1 MSESKKR
8 KVEAEHRTF
17 NKEWT
22 SKYFFTN
29 VDEKAVCLIC
39 RESVA
44 MLKNYNL
51 KRHFET
57 KHSSKYEKFS
67 DEQKRKKAN
76 EMVVQLQQK
85 NIFRKQFASK
95 DDITK
100 VSYVIAHK
108 IAKNS
113 KPLSE
118 GEFIKECMIDSASIL
133 CPDKKNQF
141 ENVCLSRRTIVRRV
155 ENIAEN
161 MYLQFKE
168 KVRTFEY
175 YSLALDESCH
185 VRDTAQLLIFIRGI
199 TKYFEVTE
207 EMVSMQSLKGTTTGE
222 DLLEAVNNCLL
233 KLVVEWNKL
242 VNVTTDGGPNMTGK
256 NVGLLK
262 RIQDQV
268 RETNAEQNIVFSHC
282 IIHQEVLCKSVLNLS
297 HVVDTVVKVVNYI
310 RARGLNHRQFI
321 TLLEDLE
328 SDHTDVL
335 YHTNVRWLSLG
346 KILKRVWELKEEI
359 GLFLDMKQNAIDF
372 PQLNDEKWLSD
383 FAFAVDIMGHMN
395 DLNSKL
401 HGKGAF
407 AHDLYSSVKA
417 FMKKLLLLSRQ
428 ITNKQFAHFATLQQ
442 IEVCDQNVQKYSLQ
456 LLDLHAEF
464 SRRFHD
470 FKLIENDLQ
479 LELIEMQCDPL
490 LSEQMKT
497 VTLPKFYAS
506 LNDCAFP
513 KLKAHAQRMLVLF
526 GSTYICEQTFSI
538 MKLNKS
544 KLRSAMTDDHLEQ
557 VLFIATTEATPD
569 FNGLVSNH
577 QRCHPSH

>member
-1 MSESKKR
+1 M
-8 KVEAEHRTF
+8 T
-17 NKEWT
+17 
-22 SKYFFTN
+22 
-29 VDEKAVCLIC
+29 
-39 RESVA
+39 
-44 MLKNYNL
+44 
-51 KRHFET
+51 
-57 KHSSKYEKFS
+57 
-67 DEQKRKKAN
+67 
-76 EMVVQLQQK
+76 
-85 NIFRKQFASK
+85 KQFASK

-113 KPLSE
+113 KPFSE

-155 ENIAEN
+155 ENIAES

-199 TKYFEVTE
+199 TKYFEITE

-233 KLVVEWNKL
+233 KLGVEWNKL
-242 VNVTTDGGPNMTGK
+242 VNVTTDGGPNM
-256 NVGLLK
+256 
-262 RIQDQV
+262 
-268 RETNAEQNIVFSHC
+268 
-282 IIHQEVLCKSVLNLS
+282 
-297 HVVDTVVKVVNYI
+297 TVVKVVNYI

-346 KILKRVWELKEEI
+346 KILKRVWELKEES

-401 HGKGAF
+401 QGKGAF
-407 AHDLYSSVKA
+407 AHDL
-417 FMKKLLLLSRQ
+417 
-428 ITNKQFAHFATLQQ
+428 
-442 IEVCDQNVQKYSLQ
+442 
-456 LLDLHAEF
+456 
-464 SRRFHD
+464 FHD

-479 LELIEMQCDPL
+479 LELIDMQCDPL

-526 GSTYICEQTFSI
+526 RSTYIYLCKQRRLESSQIQFWNLVLDMELTIFMLIRSFREGNF
-538 MKLNKS
+538 KLYLEALSELIPYFFANNNVNYARW
-544 KLRSAMTDDHLEQ
+544 LPIHLQDMMCLEQ
-557 VLFIATTEATPD
+557 QHPEVAREFYKGNFVVHKSGREFSAIAIDQAHEQNNAVIKGDGAAIGLTEDPAA
-569 FNGLVSNH
+569 L
-577 QRCHPSH
+577 

>member
-1 MSESKKR
+1 
-8 KVEAEHRTF
+8 
-17 NKEWT
+17 
-22 SKYFFTN
+22 
-29 VDEKAVCLIC
+29 
-39 RESVA
+39 
-44 MLKNYNL
+44 
-51 KRHFET
+51 
-57 KHSSKYEKFS
+57 
-67 DEQKRKKAN
+67 
-76 EMVVQLQQK
+76 
-85 NIFRKQFASK
+85 
-95 DDITK
+95 
-100 VSYVIAHK
+100 
-108 IAKNS
+108 
-113 KPLSE
+113 
-118 GEFIKECMIDSASIL
+118 
-133 CPDKKNQF
+133 
-141 ENVCLSRRTIVRRV
+141 
-155 ENIAEN
+155 

-175 YSLALDESCH
+175 YSLALDESCD

-233 KLVVEWNKL
+233 KLGVEWNKL

-268 RETNAEQNIVFSHC
+268 RETNAEQNTVFLHC

-310 RARGLNHRQFI
+310 RASGLNHRQFI

-372 PQLNDEKWLSD
+372 PQLNDEKWLSN

-401 HGKGAF
+401 QGKGAF

-479 LELIEMQCDPL
+479 LELIDMQCDPL

-577 QRCHPSH
+577 QRCHSSH